1 MQLSGQF
8 FANGSILLA
17 VPLFVFGVRALKCL
31 WRIRPRGGHPLGQ
44 RKARR
49 VSRGRRFGRRTTRAS
64 RPGGLISDGALLQYV
79 WRKRCRDCGDRR
91 FAARV
96 GRHWLVSPGGY
107 EECRGALPVNGH
119 IDSRKADVNLR
130 SWCGPETL
138 PQPIPLWC
146 LSGPRWNL
154 SGFMSENLN
163 YLTRIFLVKRTPY
176 AESVGNVGFFRRS
189 EVPGNQGC

>member
-91 FAARV
+91 FAAQV

-130 SWCGPETL
+130 SCASLKLFRNPFHCG
-138 PQPIPLWC
+138 
-146 LSGPRWNL
+146 
-154 SGFMSENLN
+154 
-163 YLTRIFLVKRTPY
+163 V
-176 AESVGNVGFFRRS
+176 VGSPVEFVGFHVR
-189 EVPGNQGC
+189 ELELPDKNLPCETNTLC